1 MYVFIFS
8 SCNSFLSL
16 GSTFLIP
23 FHPILD
29 TLSFF
34 FYFYL
39 YITTRNYLSHLL
51 LFSSLQEFQQ
61 LSISRSFLSFC
72 FSFLSSV
79 YCILQ
84 LVLPQQPCNTFEP
97 SLGNIP
103 KLPLLYKQPLF
114 SFIILFFTGITI
126 VLSLE
131 TFLFL
136 SLGIMVIKGKR
147 RRSLVIVRESDCWL
161 ERIGI

>member
-1 MYVFIFS
+1 MKRSCFIGSNRRLPAVVSFAHVLLRDVHWIVTQLVTFSCSLSHFPSILSLSPTNPQDIFS
-8 SCNSFLSL
+8 FHNSFLSL

-61 LSISRSFLSFC
+61 LSISRSFLSC
-72 FSFLSSV
+72 H
-79 YCILQ
+79 
-84 LVLPQQPCNTFEP
+84 
-97 SLGNIP
+97 
-103 KLPLLYKQPLF
+103 
-114 SFIILFFTGITI
+114 
-126 VLSLE
+126 
-131 TFLFL
+131 
-136 SLGIMVIKGKR
+136 
-147 RRSLVIVRESDCWL
+147 
-161 ERIGI
+161 